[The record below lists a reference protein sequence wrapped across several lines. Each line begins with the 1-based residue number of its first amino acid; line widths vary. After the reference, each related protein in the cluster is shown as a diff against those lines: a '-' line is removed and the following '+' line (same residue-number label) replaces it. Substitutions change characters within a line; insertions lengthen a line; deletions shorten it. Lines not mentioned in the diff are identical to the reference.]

1 MKDNSLHTEEDLEER
16 TLNPGYQNYLCIW
29 GTKTAPKYKQSK
41 HDRGIEVRVCG
52 AALTFRKV
60 WVRVGWEG
68 PGRQEV
74 GRAHPCAC
82 VCVLCTV
89 HAHMCLCVSMHAYMC
104 VVYMCVGREIR
115 N

>member
-74 GRAHPCAC
+74 DLELNKIQTAEEEHTRVHVYVC
-82 VCVLCTV
+82 CVLYMHT
-89 HAHMCLCVSMHAYMC
+89 CVS
-104 VVYMCVGREIR
+104 V
-115 N
+115 